1 MTPKEECKNHE
12 LNIIL
17 ENWIGENSVM
27 VMAECQKCKSK
38 FRGLMIKD
46 DTKTT

>member
-1 MTPKEECKNHE
+1 MEVEMEIKEECKNHE

-17 ENWIGENSVM
+17 ENWMSENSLM
-27 VMAECQKCKSK
+27 IIAECQKCKSK

-46 DTKTT
+46 E